1 GAAWA
6 VMTRPL
12 DSISGYFWENSYSG
26 GGGTNVVN
34 VILVDFRAFDT
45 FGEIIVLGIAALGIF
60 ALLET
65 VGTGASG
72 RRLALW
78 KPDTVRSPEHHPMML
93 VVVTRLLLPLA
104 VMVGLYIFLRGHN
117 QPGGGFIAGL
127 IVAVAILMQYMASGF
142 TFADQR
148 MRADHHSMIGTG
160 VLIAGLTGL
169 GAMVFGAPFLTS
181 AFDYFSLP
189 VIGEFELATA
199 LLFDIGVALTVIGA
213 VMLALAQLSQVAQ
226 QAEKQAPAETLE
238 AMDVDPSRETTAPSP
253 TEAGR

>member
-1 GAAWA
+1 
-6 VMTRPL
+6 MTRPL
-12 DSISGYFWENSYSG
+12 DSISDYFWENAYSG

-34 VILVDFRAFDT
+34 VILVDFRGFDT
-45 FGEIIVLGIAALGIF
+45 FGEIIVLGVAALGIF

-72 RRLALW
+72 RRLAAW
-78 KPDTVRSPEHHPMML
+78 RPDTVRSPEHHPMML
-93 VVVTRLLLPLA
+93 VVATRLVLPLA

-127 IVAVAILMQYMASGF
+127 VVAVAILMQFMASGF

-148 MRADHHSMIGTG
+148 LRADHHSLIGAG
-160 VLIAGLTGL
+160 VLIAALTGL
-169 GAMVFGAPFLTS
+169 GALAFGAPFLTS

-189 VIGEFELATA
+189 LIGEFELATA
-199 LLFDIGVALTVIGA
+199 MLFDIGVALTVIGA
-213 VMLALAQLSQVAQ
+213 VMLALAQLSQVAER
-226 QAEKQAPAETLE
+226 AEKETPPE
-238 AMDVDPSRETTAPSP
+238 TETAMDIDPGRQEPATAP